1 MNEIFDI
8 KQIGDYQF
16 NAGQILSEIE
26 EAAVKSGLDRFSN
39 QLNIYHRI
47 EETNIKQMLT
57 SFVGSLHPGKNQTGV
72 LVRLD
77 AFSQIH
83 PYLKGSYTEEVCNQI
98 RQISEFPIG
107 RIRLL
112 GLNPK
117 SCYSWH
123 RDPDL
128 IRYHIPLKTFHEA
141 FFVVNEGVYRMP
153 DAGKL
158 YTIVST
164 EPHTAINAAF
174 NRRRVHLVFDTYTQ
188 EQLENNPYDHQA
200 ENVEVR
206 YDTDN
211 IY

>member
-1 MNEIFDI
+1 MSNSFDI
-8 KQIGDYQF
+8 EQIGEFQF
-16 NAGQILSEIE
+16 DAKRILSEIE
-26 EAAVKSGLDRFSN
+26 NAAEKVGLSKYSN
-39 QLNIYHRI
+39 QLNVYHRP
-47 EETNIKQMLT
+47 EETDLKQMFT
-57 SFVGSLHPGKNQTGV
+57 SFVGSLHPGKNQTGI
-72 LVRLD
+72 LVSLD
-77 AFSQIH
+77 AFSEIH
-83 PYLKGSYTEEVCNQI
+83 PLLKGSYTEEVCDKI
-98 RQISEFPIG
+98 RSLSDFPIG
-107 RIRLL
+107 RIRFL

-141 FFVVNEGVYRMP
+141 FFVVDEGVFRMPNEGS
-153 DAGKL
+153 L

-164 EPHTAINAAF
+164 KPHTAINAAF

-188 EQLENNPYDHQA
+188 EQLENNPYDHEA

-206 YDTDN
+206 YDTSN